1 MTFQEHHTSSCS
13 QVPHSA
19 VPVETTGDC
28 KGTVLLKGHVVD
40 GLGVTLLMQ
49 YLFTCNQVKQ
59 TPGVVETTG
68 RERGA
73 MVGRDVNCFQND
85 SIVFWFYLILRPYQP
100 SSVYICHWDESTI
113 TTHSPHTNQAV
124 AIYLPLGWKDNLD
137 TLCPLCDCTVAS
149 GSLLPMLQRHTEP
162 SWAHE
167 AMAKPSLSEK
177 SVWGWNLMQPAF
189 TECPGQV
196 WGVGFIM
203 GLWGGGKVNS

>member
-1 MTFQEHHTSSCS
+1 MFIFTHILMHTHTHTHPTIHIPICIHTHTHQPIGRELSREYALEMTFQEHHTSSCS

-59 TPGVVETTG
+59 TPGVVEATG

-85 SIVFWFYLILRPYQP
+85 SIVF
-100 SSVYICHWDESTI
+100 
-113 TTHSPHTNQAV
+113 
-124 AIYLPLGWKDNLD
+124 
-137 TLCPLCDCTVAS
+137 
-149 GSLLPMLQRHTEP
+149 
-162 SWAHE
+162 
-167 AMAKPSLSEK
+167 
-177 SVWGWNLMQPAF
+177 
-189 TECPGQV
+189 
-196 WGVGFIM
+196 
-203 GLWGGGKVNS
+203 